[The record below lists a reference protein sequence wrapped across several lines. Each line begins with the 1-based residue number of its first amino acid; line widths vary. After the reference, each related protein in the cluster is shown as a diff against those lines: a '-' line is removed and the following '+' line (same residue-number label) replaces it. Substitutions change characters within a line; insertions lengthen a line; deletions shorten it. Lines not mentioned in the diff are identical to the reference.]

1 MNAENLSPLTGTA
14 AVAAVLNGDMS
25 AEQLLSAFINRIEQE
40 NPEINAVRALMRDH
54 ALAQAR
60 AVDLKRAAG
69 KTCGPL
75 AGLPVLI
82 KENCDVA
89 GAICSAGL
97 DFRRSHV
104 PTRDSAVVRSLREA
118 DAIIL
123 GVSISDPG
131 AFDTRTAEVVHPIDA
146 ALTVGGS
153 SGGSAAGLAAGM
165 CLGAIGTDTGG
176 SIRIPSACCG
186 TAGLKPT
193 YDALPLAGVFPLV
206 PSLDHVGPMARNV
219 GDVAMMWGALRGTEN
234 IPRPLPKRIGYDPA
248 YLEEC
253 DPVIRTALWEALE
266 TCRARGVV
274 CIELALPDLNA
285 VLEMHSTIFT
295 VESHRYHTAHHHAD
309 IGKYPELARVWFNVA
324 DSIKPE
330 KYERATALRA
340 EMTAQLDE
348 LFRDVG
354 IILAPTMSCLVP
366 EKTAQVIV
374 ISGQPLPFTMGM
386 VRQTCLLDHTGHPAL
401 SAPLRAHGAQI
412 PASVQLIG
420 PKHGET
426 AIMSFA
432 QHVLDA

>member
-1 MNAENLSPLTGTA
+1 MDAETLTSLTGTA
-14 AVAAVLNGDMS
+14 ATAAVLNGDMS
-25 AEQLLSAFINRIEQE
+25 AEQLVSTFIDQIEQE
-40 NPEINAVRALMRDH
+40 NPKINAVRSLLRDH
-54 ALAQAR
+54 ALEQAR
-60 AVDLKRAAG
+60 AVDQKRAAG
-69 KTCGPL
+69 QTCGPL

-89 GAICSAGL
+89 GATCSAGL
-97 DFRRSHV
+97 NFRRSRV
-104 PTRDSAVVRSLREA
+104 ASRDSAVVHSLREA

-153 SGGSAAGLAAGM
+153 SGGSAAGLAASM

-219 GDVAMMWGALRGTEN
+219 GDVAMMWGALWGAEN
-234 IPRPLPKRIGYDPA
+234 VAQPLPKRIGYDPA
-248 YLEEC
+248 YLDEC
-253 DPVIRTALWEALE
+253 DPVIRSALCEALE
-266 TCRARGVV
+266 TCRAKGVV

-295 VESHRYHTAHHHAD
+295 IEAHRYHTTHHHAD
-309 IGKYPELARVWFNVA
+309 LGKYPELARAWFKVA
-324 DSIKPE
+324 DSIIPE
-330 KYERATALRA
+330 KYERAIALRA
-340 EMTAQLDE
+340 EITAQIDA

-354 IILAPTMSCLVP
+354 IILAPTMACLVP
-366 EKTAQVIV
+366 EKTAQAIV
-374 ISGQPLPFTMGM
+374 INGQTLPFTMGM
-386 VRQTCLLDHTGHPAL
+386 VRHTCLLDHTGHPAL
-401 SAPLRAHGAQI
+401 SAPLHASGGVI

-432 QHVLDA
+432 QQVLDA